1 MTIHWQKRWVSCR
14 FSLPSTNPL
23 MVVSFLHFWAVFLV
37 TPFLYLKASKM
48 ATLRSSTTSISAL
61 KRPVFEW
68 WFYQQFLLL
77 RIYPWFA
84 GRMVPSEWSSPMF
97 ASSNL
102 LNFRQKLGKIAIEM
116 DVPWDV
122 PWAHLCRSSG
132 WGSMMPLE
140 LPERQ
145 ERQDRQVSG
154 GGELLPGP
162 DNPGQWW
169 KWITPAWK
177 LMLLVDCPLSLYI
190 YITMVGKM
198 SHLTFRGMLLKVF
211 IGKNKHGVFPPSW
224 MVQTGWLGGGWHF
237 DLLTHWNSWSCWK
250 RSTAELELMNLRT
263 TSWCQLNVAHSA
275 AGLWSFSVPFFAHGK
290 RSFLRLLPAL
300 QRSQGGSERGESLGD
315 WAAAGSSTVVWAD
328 GSQWWRLHFS
338 GRVRLD
344 GPPANQGALWISD
357 LLSPWVLISCKSIIS
372 GMGQSLWN
380 WGITIHSPAKL

>member
-1 MTIHWQKRWVSCR
+1 MFHG
-14 FSLPSTNPL
+14 P
-23 MVVSFLHFWAVFLV
+23 
-37 TPFLYLKASKM
+37 
-48 ATLRSSTTSISAL
+48 ISAEARAEVRWCL
-61 KRPVFEW
+61 W
-68 WFYQQFLLL
+68 NFLNVKSVKTVKCLVEGSYCQARTIPDSDENGLPL
-77 RIYPWFA
+77 RENWCY
-84 GRMVPSEWSSPMF
+84 
-97 ASSNL
+97 L
-102 LNFRQKLGKIAIEM
+102 
-116 DVPWDV
+116 
-122 PWAHLCRSSG
+122 
-132 WGSMMPLE
+132 
-140 LPERQ
+140 
-145 ERQDRQVSG
+145 
-154 GGELLPGP
+154 
-162 DNPGQWW
+162 
-169 KWITPAWK
+169 WI
-177 LMLLVDCPLSLYI
+177 VHYHYIYI

>member
-1 MTIHWQKRWVSCR
+1 MGP
-14 FSLPSTNPL
+14 SL
-23 MVVSFLHFWAVFLV
+23 
-37 TPFLYLKASKM
+37 
-48 ATLRSSTTSISAL
+48 
-61 KRPVFEW
+61 
-68 WFYQQFLLL
+68 
-77 RIYPWFA
+77 
-84 GRMVPSEWSSPMF
+84 
-97 ASSNL
+97 
-102 LNFRQKLGKIAIEM
+102 QKLGLRFDDAFGTSWTSRASR
-116 DVPWDV
+116 P
-122 PWAHLCRSSG
+122 SSVWWRG
-132 WGSMMPLE
+132 ATA
-140 LPERQ
+140 R
-145 ERQDRQVSG
+145 
-154 GGELLPGP
+154 
-162 DNPGQWW
+162 PGQSRTVM
-169 KWITPAWK
+169 KMDYPCVKIDVT
-177 LMLLVDCPLSLYI
+177 CGLSIIIIYI